1 MKGNV
6 KKMGAAT
13 GEAVDQISHEDRCRI
28 AGSLVE
34 RAFPEVATPLTTA
47 QREQLQA
54 ALAAGGG
61 APAPFGS
68 ASATALRPAP
78 RRRRFLSLPVPGT
91 LGLGGAALR

>member
-68 ASATALRPAP
+68 ASGTALPPAGP
-78 RRRRFLSLPVPGT
+78 RRRFLFIPVAGP
-91 LGLGGAALR
+91 LALAGVAPL